1 MFFNFYGVGWVLFFL
16 LGNGFIQMAVL
27 YARALM
33 LFFFLVISEPNDF

>member
-1 MFFNFYGVGWVLFFL
+1 MFFNFYGVGWILFFL

-33 LFFFLVISEPNDF
+33 LFFPSDFREPNDF